1 MEIEIFKSKL
11 SKGQLEAMAI
21 DAVRKQMETVSPLE
35 SLRFAKRLKYFADKL
50 ITEAETEA
58 KMVWDQEKDTYPD
71 MNYTQGGAILDLNA
85 FDYRKEIAEHLK
97 AIDDQL
103 KLAQR
108 SEAPLFIVNL
118 VTGEPTQVPKVP
130 VKNYRKDTINVKI

>member
-1 MEIEIFKSKL
+1 MKIEIFKSKL

-21 DAVRKQMETVSPLE
+21 DTIQKQMENVSPLE
-35 SLRFAKRLKYFADKL
+35 SLRFAKKLYYFSDKL
-50 ITEAETEA
+50 IKEAEKEA
-58 KMVWDQEKDTYPD
+58 KMVWDQEKEAYPD

-85 FDYRKEIAEHLK
+85 FDYRKEIANHLK
-97 AIDDQL
+97 SIDEQL
-103 KLAQR
+103 KLAQK

-130 VKNYRKDTINVKI
+130 IKNYRKDTINVKI